1 MPWYKGKHY
10 AYTAEG
16 RAQHKRDMQKD
27 KNNPHPRPRDLKDA
41 TGLRDTRTPEPKMV
55 AAGLRKPT
63 AASRAATQ
71 EQREKAKALVAMG
84 VSRLGHIVTKTLPRA
99 IADRLEENR
108 LRQHSDGLRW
118 VRKKR
123 PMSKWEKEMDKKMKE
138 WLPIPESILEILRA
152 EDSRRAKF
160 RESMSRRRTEIEG
173 EN

>member
-27 KNNPHPRPRDLKDA
+27 KTNPHPRPRDLKDA

-84 VSRLGHIVTKTLPRA
+84 FPSPPQRANGQENGCSRIKTRSGNSRRPYCRA
-99 IADRLEENR
+99 
-108 LRQHSDGLRW
+108 
-118 VRKKR
+118 KKR
-123 PMSKWEKEMDKKMKE
+123 SLSSLGVGIRGFHP
-138 WLPIPESILEILRA
+138 PEQRGALVREPV
-152 EDSRRAKF
+152 RRLYACP
-160 RESMSRRRTEIEG
+160 TVA
-173 EN
+173 